1 MAHPDPPRSEQAI
14 GLLETRGLVAAVV
27 ACDAMLKT
35 SQVSLL
41 QQQVT
46 RPALVT
52 ICIMGEVAAVNEAL
66 AAGAR
71 AAARV
76 GPVLSRHLI
85 PRPTSATLDL
95 LSHLALD
102 VHALAIDAQRP
113 LASLSVSRLRALAR
127 ERSDFPLSGRE
138 ISLANRTTLLALL
151 EPPEAAGSGADTPG
165 ENDPTL
171 GSR

>member
-14 GLLETRGLVAAVV
+14 GLLENRGLVAAVV

-66 AAGAR
+66 AAGAP
-71 AAARV
+71 AAARHDSS
-76 GPVLSRHLI
+76 GSTELS
-85 PRPTSATLDL
+85 
-95 LSHLALD
+95 
-102 VHALAIDAQRP
+102 
-113 LASLSVSRLRALAR
+113 
-127 ERSDFPLSGRE
+127 
-138 ISLANRTTLLALL
+138 
-151 EPPEAAGSGADTPG
+151 
-165 ENDPTL
+165 
-171 GSR
+171 